1 MIRWLGNRM
10 VDGLCALVILA
21 VLVEGP
27 TLYAIARDRLK

>member
-1 MIRWLGNRM
+1 